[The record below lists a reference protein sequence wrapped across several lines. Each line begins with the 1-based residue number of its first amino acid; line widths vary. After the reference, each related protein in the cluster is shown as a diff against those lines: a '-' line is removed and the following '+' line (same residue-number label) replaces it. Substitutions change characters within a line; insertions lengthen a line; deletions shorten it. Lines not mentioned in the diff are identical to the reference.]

1 MSTITTIDPNYI
13 NLHALL
19 HRYFKGSYAIF
30 ADFLG
35 VPILQAERLCQDS
48 IDITLLCLI
57 DDALTGLHPERQKPL
72 KSPESVRLDTQILKT
87 FTTLPLEDILRKNA
101 SKATSYLATAHRL
114 DHKKAQDA
122 LALVASICVYY
133 IDKLVFDA
141 HLNSDEQKTWLGL
154 QPAFVR
160 EPLADLAAVFDV
172 NLNLPFHTHTTYQKK
187 LGRDALLFDDTTYRV
202 PSYRWLT
209 ALATLIK
216 DGTDN
221 TLGVGKMLNLTP
233 LPKTTD
239 QPKRP
244 LKPWHYAL
252 AVAVLLGVLAVFWAV
267 SSDEEDTAPPAQTTN
282 EPSETDSAPV
292 IADVAIVRIDNDDTS
307 AENSDTK
314 DDNTDTSTEST
325 TEPPV
330 TETVTETKAEAKA
343 ETNTAD
349 PAPSSS
355 PAQSSSKKT
364 DSYTLGDFL
373 DKK

>member
-1 MSTITTIDPNYI
+1 MPTITTIDPNYI

-57 DDALTGLHPERQKPL
+57 NDALTGTHPERQKPL
-72 KSPESVRLDTQILKT
+72 KSPEAVRLDTQILKT
-87 FTTLPLEDILRKNA
+87 FTTLPLEDILRKNT
-101 SKATSYLATAHRL
+101 SKATSYLTTAHRL
-114 DHKKAQDA
+114 DPKKARDA

-133 IDKLVFDA
+133 IDKLIFDA
-141 HLNSDEQKTWLGL
+141 KLNQDEQKTWLGL

-160 EPLADLAAVFDV
+160 EPLADLAAIFDV

-187 LGRDALLFDDTTYRV
+187 LGRDALLFDDTTYRI

-233 LPKTTD
+233 LPKTIDT
-239 QPKRP
+239 PKSP
-244 LKPWHYAL
+244 QKPWHYAL
-252 AVAVLLGVLAVFWAV
+252 AAAVFLGVLAIFLAI
-267 SSDEEDTAPPAQTTN
+267 SSDEEDTSVTLTQTTQ
-282 EPSETDSAPV
+282 EPNETDSAPV
-292 IADVAIVRIDNDDTS
+292 IPDVAIVRIDNDDTP
-307 AENSDTK
+307 AKNG
-314 DDNTDTSTEST
+314 STHPS
-325 TEPPV
+325 
-330 TETVTETKAEAKA
+330 TETKVADTKTEATK
-343 ETNTAD
+343 AD
-349 PAPSSS
+349 PASSS
-355 PAQSSSKKT
+355 LPAQKSPKSTPENTFEGTSDKT
-364 DSYTLGDFL
+364 DSYKLGDFL